1 MSLFKTKEIWT
12 QSNHTEENFSVKS
25 LAFFPSTDLI
35 SNSPYTDLIVTTS
48 LSGVL
53 RLYNVSPNFSNEDVE
68 QQTDA
73 APNSLLL
80 ETSLEMP
87 ILQIDV
93 GKFSRWVSYFLFT
106 YVLLFFFL
114 RPMKSSSSS
123 VTQVLHLGSRCL
135 NGTFF

>member
-1 MSLFKTKEIWT
+1 MLTFATKMSLFKTKEIWT

-35 SNSPYTDLIVTTS
+35 SNSPYTDLIVTSS

-106 YVLLFFFL
+106 DVLLFFFFAQ
-114 RPMKSSSSS
+114 RDHHHH
-123 VTQVLHLGSRCL
+123 Q
-135 NGTFF
+135 

>member
-68 QQTDA
+68 QQADS
-73 APNSLLL
+73 PNSLLL

-93 GKFSRWVSYFLFT
+93 GKFSRYGSCQ
-106 YVLLFFFL
+106 LL
-114 RPMKSSSSS
+114 
-123 VTQVLHLGSRCL
+123 CL
-135 NGTFF
+135 CIVVFSILNES

>member
-68 QQTDA
+68 KQADTA
-73 APNSLLL
+73 NSLLL
-80 ETSLEMP
+80 ETSLEIP

-93 GKFSRWVSYFLFT
+93 GKFSRWVISYLFT
-106 YVLLFFFL
+106 YALFIF
-114 RPMKSSSSS
+114 
-123 VTQVLHLGSRCL
+123 CL
-135 NGTFF
+135 YS